1 MTLDNLALLSRRE
14 IVRWA
19 VVVIALV
26 AAALW
31 VSFRLLQPMPPRKIV
46 LASGAEFGLYHQYA
60 LRYREILARDGIEV
74 EVRRSA
80 GAGEN
85 LRLLLES
92 PAVVDVAF
100 LQGGVATFPEADGLV
115 MLASLYYEPLW
126 IFYRDAGTLSKIRE
140 FKGKRIAT
148 GGPGS
153 GTHSYSLPLLAA
165 NGVVPGTATLVP
177 VVGPDALAALQ
188 RGDVDAIFYL
198 GGARTP
204 FIQQALRDPAL
215 KLMSLPRAE
224 AYQRRFAHIS
234 RLTLPEGTVDLAL
247 DLPNQSVTLIGTEA
261 MLVARDGLHPA
272 LVNLLADAARE
283 IHSGQGVFEAAGE
296 FPNTEPVDLRVSPHA
311 TNHRRFGA
319 SALYRWL
326 PFWVAAFVE
335 RAIILVVPLLVV
347 LVPMANY
354 LPQFLR
360 WRVRS
365 RIYRWYGELALLERD
380 VGTRQDP
387 PPIDRWMR
395 DLDRIERAVGGVRT
409 PASFASEAYTLRE
422 HIDLVRRAVLARA
435 AAGAAR
441 PAAPGSAASA
451 ESVPSA
457 VTAVP
462 RESR

>member
-14 IVRWA
+14 VVRWA

-60 LRYREILARDGIEV
+60 QRYRDILARHGIEV

-85 LRLLLES
+85 FRLLLDS
-92 PAVVDVAF
+92 PPVVDVAF
-100 LQGGVATFPEADGLV
+100 LQGGVATFPEAGGLV

-126 IFYRDAGTLSKIRE
+126 IFYRDAGTLSKIRDLR
-140 FKGKRIAT
+140 GKRIAT

-153 GTHSYSLPLLAA
+153 GTHAFSLPLLVA
-165 NGVVPGTATLVP
+165 NGIEPGMATLVP
-177 VVGPDALAALQ
+177 VTGPDALAALQ
-188 RGDVDAIFYL
+188 RGDVDAMFYL
-198 GGARTP
+198 GGVRTA
-204 FIQQALRDPAL
+204 FIQEALRDPAL
-215 KLMSLPRAE
+215 QLMSLPRAE
-224 AYQRRFAHIS
+224 AYERKFAHIS
-234 RLTLPEGTVDLAL
+234 RLTLPEGAVDLTL
-247 DLPNQSVTLIGTEA
+247 DLPPRPVSLIGTEA

-272 LVNLLADAARE
+272 LVNLFADAARE

-296 FPNTEPVDLRVSPHA
+296 FPNTEPVDLRVSPDA
-311 TNHRRFGA
+311 ANHRRFGA

-335 RAIILVVPLLVV
+335 RAIVLVVPLLVV
-347 LVPMANY
+347 LVPMGNY

-380 VGTRQDP
+380 VGTRQTP
-387 PPIDRWMR
+387 LPIDQWMR

-422 HIDLVRRAVLARA
+422 HVDLVRRAVQARA
-435 AAGAAR
+435 EAGTAP
-441 PAAPGSAASA
+441 PAPRTSAS
-451 ESVPSA
+451 SA
-457 VTAVP
+457 VSTVP
-462 RESR
+462 KESR

>member
-1 MTLDNLALLSRRE
+1 MTLDNLSLLSRRE
-14 IVRWA
+14 VVRWA
-19 VVVIALV
+19 VVVIVLV

-31 VSFRLLQPMPPRKIV
+31 VSLRLLQPMPPRKIV
-46 LASGAEFGLYHQYA
+46 LAAGTDFGLYHQYA
-60 LRYREILARDGIEV
+60 LRYRDILARDDIEV

-85 LRLLLES
+85 FRLLLDL
-92 PAVVDVAF
+92 PPVVDVAF
-100 LQGGVATFPEADGLV
+100 LQGGVATVPEADGLV

-126 IFYRDAGTLSKIRE
+126 IFHRDPGTPTKIRE
-140 FKGKRIAT
+140 LQGKRIAT

-153 GTHSYSLPLLAA
+153 GTHAFSLPLLAA
-165 NGVVPGTATLVP
+165 NGLDAGTATLVP
-177 VVGPDALAALQ
+177 VAGPDALAALQ
-188 RGDVDAIFYL
+188 RGDVDAMFSL

-234 RLTLPEGTVDLAL
+234 RLTLPEGAVDLAL
-247 DLPNQSVTLIGTEA
+247 DLPSEPVTLIGTEA

-272 LVNLLADAARE
+272 LVNLLVDAARE

-296 FPNTEPVDLRVSPHA
+296 FPNTEPVDLRVSPVA
-311 TNHRRFGA
+311 ANHRQFGA
-319 SALYRWL
+319 RALYRWL

-335 RAIILVVPLLVV
+335 RAIILLLPLLVV
-347 LVPMANY
+347 LVPMFNY

-380 VGTRQDP
+380 VGTRQAP
-387 PPIDRWMR
+387 LPIDQWMR

-422 HIDLVRRAVLARA
+422 HVDLVRRAVHARSE
-435 AAGAAR
+435 AGMAP
-441 PAAPGSAASA
+441 PAAPAAVS
-451 ESVPSA
+451 SA
-457 VTAVP
+457 VATALTET
-462 RESR
+462 R

>member
-1 MTLDNLALLSRRE
+1 
-14 IVRWA
+14 
-19 VVVIALV
+19 
-26 AAALW
+26 
-31 VSFRLLQPMPPRKIV
+31 
-46 LASGAEFGLYHQYA
+46 
-60 LRYREILARDGIEV
+60 
-74 EVRRSA
+74 
-80 GAGEN
+80 
-85 LRLLLES
+85 
-92 PAVVDVAF
+92 
-100 LQGGVATFPEADGLV
+100 

-126 IFYRDAGTLSKIRE
+126 IFYRDAATLYELRQLQ
-140 FKGKRIAT
+140 GKRVAT

-153 GTHSYSLPLLAA
+153 GTHAFTMPLLEA
-165 NGVVPGTATLVP
+165 NGVKPGTATVLALT
-177 VVGPDALAALQ
+177 GPEALAALR
-188 RGDVDAIFYL
+188 RGDADAMVYL

-204 FIQQALRDPAL
+204 FIRDALQDPVL
-215 KLMSLPRAE
+215 KLMSLPRAD
-224 AYQRRFAHIS
+224 AYPRRFAHIS
-234 RLTLPEGTVDLAL
+234 RLTLPQGTIDLAL
-247 DLPNQSVTLIGTEA
+247 DVPPEPAALIGTEA

-272 LVNLLADAARE
+272 LVNLFADAARE

-311 TNHRRFGA
+311 ANHRRFGA

-347 LVPMANY
+347 LVPMVNY

-422 HIDLVRRAVLARA
+422 HVDLVRRAVLARA
-435 AAGAAR
+435 AGGAAR
-441 PAAPGSAASA
+441 PAAPDPRHPASRGDRRADGVPLACAPGSSGSSSAWPPRSPAGRCCGRGSAA
-451 ESVPSA
+451 
-457 VTAVP
+457 
-462 RESR
+462 